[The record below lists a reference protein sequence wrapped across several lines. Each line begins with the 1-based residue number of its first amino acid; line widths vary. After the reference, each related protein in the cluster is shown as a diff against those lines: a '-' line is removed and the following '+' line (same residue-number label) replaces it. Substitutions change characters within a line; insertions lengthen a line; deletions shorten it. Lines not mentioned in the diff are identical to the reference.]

1 MTTRPGHRHRPPAP
15 ALVVLAAAATLAA
28 CGGGSSAAGGSPVPS
43 LTLSSQSPTA
53 VPTPTAS
60 GATSLTV
67 VVVDDGSGPV
77 TWRLECDPPGGDH
90 PDPAA
95 ACAALDAKGATAL
108 LPVPKDQMCTMVYGG
123 PEKATVEGT
132 WRGNPVSTT
141 FDRSNGCEI
150 ARWTALAGLLP
161 APKN

>member
-67 VVVDDGSGPV
+67 VVDDGSGPV
-77 TWRLECDPPGGDH
+77 TWSLECDPPGGDH

-161 APKN
+161 APKS

>member
-1 MTTRPGHRHRPPAP
+1 MTTRPGHRHRSTAP
-15 ALVVLAAAATLAA
+15 ALVVLGAAAALAA
-28 CGGGSSAAGGSPVPS
+28 CGGGSTAASGSSSPS

-53 VPTPTAS
+53 VPTPAAS
-60 GATSLTV
+60 GATALT
-67 VVVDDGSGPV
+67 VVVDDGSGPL

-123 PEKATVEGT
+123 PERASVEGT

-150 ARWTALAGLLP
+150 ARWAALSGLLP
-161 APKN
+161 APKG

>member
-1 MTTRPGHRHRPPAP
+1 MTTRPGHRRPPAP
-15 ALVVLAAAATLAA
+15 VLVVLAAAAALAG
-28 CGGGSSAAGGSPVPS
+28 CGGGSSVAGGSPAPS

-53 VPTPTAS
+53 VPTQTAS
-60 GATSLTV
+60 GATALTV
-67 VVVDDGSGPV
+67 IVDDGSGSV

-123 PEKATVEGT
+123 PEKASVEGT
-132 WRGNPVSTT
+132 WRGTPVSTT

-150 ARWTALAGLLP
+150 ARWAALAGLLP
-161 APKN
+161 APKG

>member
-1 MTTRPGHRHRPPAP
+1 MTTRPGHRRRPPAP
-15 ALVVLAAAATLAA
+15 ALVVLAAAAALAA
-28 CGGGSSAAGGSPVPS
+28 CGGGSSAASGSPAPS

-60 GATSLTV
+60 GATTLT

-77 TWRLECDPPGGDH
+77 TWRLDCDPPGGDH

-95 ACAALDAKGATAL
+95 ACAALDAKAATAL

-123 PEKATVEGT
+123 PEKASVEGT
-132 WRGNPVSTT
+132 WRGTPVSTT

-150 ARWTALAGLLP
+150 ARWAALAGLLP
-161 APKN
+161 APKG